1 MIDVIDKQIQYNIN
15 KIGLLKSIK
24 YQELIKYNKIYNKI
38 AAGIEVREIVESP
51 YENLRDLILGQS
63 DFVKK
68 QYDIQKFAINFCR
81 VSLDKEDPYWLYC
94 IKTNIKLLPAFI
106 SRLANTFVSNGDYL
120 LEIDK
125 VCAEQGTIS
134 EDGDHWVDKYS
145 GYIIKN
151 IDLDTEEGFTEE
163 GFRLK
168 TRDIM
173 EKDLADA
180 VLVGESKIEKSSSPE
195 RTLIINI
202 VKSMAQFMGINLE
215 TQYDFIVKNVMIIH
229 DSSIPKESD
238 YNKMIEKASQKVKK
252 FTIL

>member
-1 MIDVIDKQIQYNIN
+1 M
-15 KIGLLKSIK
+15 
-24 YQELIKYNKIYNKI
+24 
-38 AAGIEVREIVESP
+38 
-51 YENLRDLILGQS
+51 ILGQS

-68 QYDIQKFAINFCR
+68 QYDIQKFAVNFCR

-94 IKTNIKLLPAFI
+94 IKTNVKLLPAFI
-106 SRLANTFVSNGDYL
+106 SRLANAFVSNGDYL

-163 GFRLK
+163 GFKLK
-168 TRDIM
+168 TREIM

-180 VLVGESKIEKSSSPE
+180 VLVGQTKIEKSSSPE

-202 VKSMAQFMGINLE
+202 VK
-215 TQYDFIVKNVMIIH
+215 
-229 DSSIPKESD
+229 
-238 YNKMIEKASQKVKK
+238 
-252 FTIL
+252 